1 MKFQAKLSG
10 FLVGLQPA
18 IVAATT
24 GVKRDY
30 DDALKVAIT
39 VKGNDLLTEA
49 NNGNVAVTNSI
60 AAVSGVEFKPVT
72 DGTVT
77 VKAADL
83 SAMLGGFSSDD
94 VLIFEVKGAE
104 LTVSPENDPEQ
115 GSSMPSE
122 SRCIVMPTLASSFT
136 KEVEIKRETLTNA
149 MKKVLFAVGEEKY
162 RPQFEYW
169 VLRVRNDGFRAAAGD
184 GARFS
189 VYEIEGANVVKSKDE
204 FNIAVSKSHNQV
216 LQKLLD
222 SGTADSVLIR
232 EAGTDAATGQIA
244 VSFDTITLLLIGHDP
259 GTKWPDENKFLNR
272 PNPIKYTTALTD
284 WDPVLKSVNATYNE
298 AVRQQNQVHHCSMQF
313 DTAKGNV
320 LVKADHFMKTTRK
333 VKIRDVEGDDGGL
346 SFVCLSRYMGEVYK
360 VGESGDRIQLE
371 FVDDKA
377 PVVVRFFAGDKVSNA
392 PLYKV
397 NATNQTREQ
406 HVMFIASVNRVTPA
420 KDAKADKAAA
430 KDE

>member
-10 FLVGLQPA
+10 FLVGLEPA
-18 IVAATT
+18 IVVATT

-39 VKGNDLLTEA
+39 VKGNDLLAEA
-49 NNGNVAVTNSI
+49 NNGNVAITNSI
-60 AAVSGVEFKPVT
+60 AAVNGIEFKAVT

-77 VKAADL
+77 VKAGDL
-83 SAMLGGFSSDD
+83 SAMLGGFSRDD
-94 VLIFEVKGAE
+94 TLVFEVKGAE

-169 VLRVRNDGFRAAAGD
+169 VLRVKNDGFRAAAGD
-184 GARFS
+184 GGRFS
-189 VYEIEGANVVKSKDE
+189 VYEIEGANVVKSKNE
-204 FNIAVSKSHNQV
+204 FELAVSKSHNQV

-222 SGTADSVLIR
+222 GGTADSILIR
-232 EAGTDAATGQIA
+232 EAGTDPSTAQIV
-244 VSFDTITLLLIGHDP
+244 VSFDTITMMLIGHDP
-259 GTKWPDENKFLNR
+259 GIKWPDENKFLNR
-272 PNPIKYTTALTD
+272 QNPIKFTTALTD
-284 WDPVLKSVNATYNE
+284 WDPPLKSVAATLNE
-298 AVRQQNQVHHCSMQF
+298 PVRQQNQIHHCSMQF

-333 VKIRDVEGDDGGL
+333 VKIRDAVGDGGDFAFFCI
-346 SFVCLSRYMGEVYK
+346 SKYMAEAYK
-360 VGESGDRIQLE
+360 YGDPGDRIQME

-397 NATNQTREQ
+397 DQTKNTREQ
-406 HVMFIASVNRVTPA
+406 HTMFIASLNRTQI
-420 KDAKADKAAA
+420 KGDKAAA